1 MCVDLDMLLN
11 AICQHC
17 LFSSILERVDSSELI
32 FLNALNSIPGVGVA
46 TLRLIKNRV
55 GNFEHAWRDNIS
67 PLAFGAFQKPIQQI
81 ITNRVSLDPEQKFK
95 ELERHAIWMIAE
107 DDPSFPPQLREI
119 PHAPLFLYGKG
130 ERFNANRIHIGI
142 VGTRRP
148 TAYGKEV
155 TASIGAS
162 LARHGLTIVSGLAV
176 GIDTIAH
183 EAALTEQSPTIAVI
197 GSGLDERSLFPRQ
210 NTLLARRIA
219 TTGGTIISE
228 YAPGTPPMKEH
239 FPMRNRIIAGLS
251 RGICVVEARERSGAL
266 ITAQC
271 ALEQNR
277 DVFAV
282 PGSIFSPTSAGANL
296 LIQQGA
302 KLILRAQDICEEWG
316 IESITRLSTMSN
328 ANLDTNAKTMI
339 QLLEQELTIDELQEK
354 TKFDTP
360 SLMSLLTLL
369 ELKGYI
375 RAVGNNAFQKIT

>member
-1 MCVDLDMLLN
+1 M
-11 AICQHC
+11 
-17 LFSSILERVDSSELI
+17 DSTELI

-46 TLRLIKNRV
+46 TLRLIKSRV
-55 GNFEHAWRDNIS
+55 GSFERAWRDNINS
-67 PLAFGAFQKPIQQI
+67 LAFGAFQKPIQQI
-81 ITNRVSLDPEQKFK
+81 IINRSSLDPEQQFK
-95 ELERHAIWMIAE
+95 QLESHAIWMIE
-107 DDPSFPPQLREI
+107 ENDPFFPPQLLEI

-130 ERFNANRIHIGI
+130 EHFDNNRTYVGI

-155 TASIGAS
+155 AATITTD

-183 EAALTEQSPTIAVI
+183 EAALAANSPTIAVI
-197 GSGLDERSLFPRQ
+197 GSGLDEKSLFPKQ
-210 NTLLARRIA
+210 NTLLARRMA
-219 TTGGTIISE
+219 TSGGTVISE
-228 YAPGTPPMKEH
+228 YAPGTPPLKEH

-251 RGICVVEARERSGAL
+251 RGVCVVEARERSGAL

-316 IESITRLSTMSN
+316 IESTMSLSTLSDTH
-328 ANLDTNAKTMI
+328 LDNNTKVMI

-360 SLMSLLTLL
+360 FLMSLLTLL